1 MKSNLLCPK
10 KWVSLSLS
18 REIILI
24 LVFPRKKR
32 SFVLCLVVVRLLL
45 LLLFFL
51 GWRRRSGMFPL
62 WAEMIL
68 SVLVSWMNLIKSRA
82 CSSLKT
88 MICSCCSVCVFSGGI
103 FGGGGN
109 CIRRLWDL
117 TLWGLLWNWSDY
129 ESFFVRPSSLD
140 CFVVGVKQRLAWRA
154 EGLSL
159 IFTLCQNRGSMTRRL
174 CPVCSHVVK

>member
-1 MKSNLLCPK
+1 MKSNLLFPK

-45 LLLFFL
+45 LLFFL
-51 GWRRRSGMFPL
+51 GRRRRAGMFPL
-62 WAEMIL
+62 WAEIIL
-68 SVLVSWMNLIKSRA
+68 SVLVSWMNLIKCRA

-103 FGGGGN
+103 FGGGDN
-109 CIRRLWDL
+109 CIRRSWDL
-117 TLWGLLWNWSDY
+117 TLRGLLWNWSNYD
-129 ESFFVRPSSLD
+129 SFFVRPSSLD
-140 CFVVGVKQRLAWRA
+140 FFVVGVKQRLAWRA
-154 EGLSL
+154 QVLSL
-159 IFTLCQNRGSMTRRL
+159 IFTLPKTWIYDSSLMPSL
-174 CPVCSHVVK
+174 